1 MEVYERR
8 VKALGKRKADI
19 RFVIDVLLLFR
30 PGIIRPTE
38 GYKNL
43 SQYAMY
49 KSYFKIGLRNAASD
63 KLRTG
68 IHVFGLAIGIAVCF
82 IIYNV
87 ISFSYSFDN
96 FHPRKEDIFQVTTTT
111 TYLDQSFANSGV
123 PFPLGE
129 VIREELPG
137 VEDVTQFY
145 TLYDTR
151 VQLPGAGKNFGNTGN
166 VIFSDPGFF
175 RFFEREWLAGSPAL
189 ALEEP
194 YSVVLTE
201 VSLQKYFPGQDAGEV
216 LGKEILYINR
226 DSILTRVT
234 GVVKDYPGNTD
245 FTFTD
250 FISKATMKTLKDHQR
265 FMMDNWN
272 SVTSNSQLFVMLT
285 GNRSKEDIEAHFTRI
300 VDKYVEQEEGGSTQF
315 FIQPLSELHFTQTYT
330 TQRAARPVLKGLS
343 IIGLIL
349 LVIASLNFINL
360 ETAQA
365 INRRKEVGIRK
376 TLGSSKGQLVRQF
389 LMETSL
395 FVWIAVAFSFIVV
408 ELIAYYF
415 KEYLPEGMKIVFF
428 SPENLVFLAALSLV
442 LTFLAGIYPAFI
454 MGSYQPDLA
463 LRPERQAAR
472 GFSLGLFLRKNL
484 AVVQFT
490 LSIAFIIGILSV
502 DKQLK
507 FLHSH
512 ELGFDKETVM
522 YIQAPYLD
530 PSRSNYN
537 LLVKEKLAQQ
547 AFVQGVSL
555 SSQPVVSGGM
565 WTSTVK
571 YSHEN
576 EKQEYRVQVKIIDKD
591 FIAVNGLSLLAGR
604 NIREVPGEVL
614 VNVAAMQKLGFET
627 PADML
632 GKILDYNEK
641 EIQITGVV
649 KDFHARSLREAI
661 MPLIMY
667 YDVQPYQTINVRLE
681 AGIVPAQAKQTL
693 NAIYKEFYPLEES
706 GFAFLDE
713 VVDRFYEDD
722 ARMQKILAFAS
733 GMAILIS
740 CMGLF
745 GLTLFTISRRLKE
758 LSIRKVLGASVRQIL
773 MLISKQYLGLILI
786 AFVLGSVP
794 AWLFLDTWLKGFSYR
809 IGMPWALFGMS
820 GLLALVLCLLIV
832 GLHSVN
838 AARKN
843 PADILKNE

>member
-472 GFSLGLFLRKNL
+472 GFSFGLFLRKNL